1 MQTQISIE
9 SFTHQLAAFIRDEVA
24 TVDEPI
30 LGDTDLV
37 ITGLVD
43 SLGVIMVSDWIQ
55 EQLDISIDPVD
66 IVLENFRT
74 VDDMAAYAQTR
85 GAVSA
90 P

>member
-1 MQTQISIE
+1 MQTQISTQQ
-9 SFTHQLAAFIRDEVA
+9 FAQQLAAFICDEVV

-30 LGDTDLV
+30 AGDTDLV
-37 ITGLVD
+37 MSGLVD
-43 SLGVIMVSDWIQ
+43 SLGVIMVSEWIQ
-55 EQLDISIDPVD
+55 DQLDIVIDPVD

-74 VDDMAAYAQTR
+74 VDHMAAYAESR

>member
-1 MQTQISIE
+1 MQTQISTE
-9 SFTHQLAAFIRDEVA
+9 QFTLQLAAFIRDEVA

-30 LGDTDLV
+30 SGDTDLV
-37 ITGLVD
+37 MSGLVD
-43 SLGVIMVSDWIQ
+43 SLGVIMVSEWIQ
-55 EQLDISIDPVD
+55 DQLDISIDPVD

-74 VDDMAAYAQTR
+74 VDSMAAYVQSR